1 MKKETFF
8 ELVLKLFSRSGHK
21 IIQKDTTI
29 VKKENIWGVSGRKAQ
44 MDTRALM
51 QLKPFTSSSKFS
63 K

>member
-8 ELVLKLFSRSGHK
+8 ELVLKLFSGSRHK
-21 IIQKDTTI
+21 IIPEDTAI